1 MGLLQTIFAFAV
13 VIGVLVVIHE
23 LGHYLV
29 ARWCGVKV
37 LRFSVGMGRVI
48 WSRRFGADQTE
59 WALSLVPLGG
69 YVKMLDARDDEQ
81 GPIAPQDEAR
91 EFTRQH
97 VGKRIAIVAAGPL
110 ANFLLAILIFTFLYT
125 HGVPE
130 PVARVAVQP
139 ASIAAQAGLQDGDTV
154 TAVDGEP
161 VRSWNELRWS
171 LLQRAMDRRD
181 ARLMVERPLASGGNA
196 LSELSLPLRAVP
208 SQDLDNQLFDKLGIE
223 LAKPP
228 ALLGEILPEGPAAAA
243 GLRPGDLIVAIDGVP
258 VTDGIAFI
266 DKLRDSAGIRLHVE
280 GLRDGQPFAVNV
292 TPQAERATGAGSG
305 DSAVDGKPVGRIR
318 AQVDMRSAMVVIESD
333 LATAFTRALRK
344 TWDTSAMTVTML
356 GKMITGEAS
365 LKNIT
370 GPITIADYAGQ
381 TARVGW
387 ISFLSFMAFIS
398 ISLGVMNL
406 LPIPVLDGGHLLYY
420 SLELFSGRPVPER
433 IGAIA
438 QRAGIGL
445 LMALMVVAV
454 FNDIVRLIG

>member
-1 MGLLQTIFAFAV
+1 MNLLQTIVAFAV
-13 VIGVLVVIHE
+13 VIGVLVTFHE

-69 YVKMLDARDDEQ
+69 YVKMLDARDEDI
-81 GPIAPQDEAR
+81 GPIAAQDEAR
-91 EFTRQH
+91 EFTRQN
-97 VGKRIAIVAAGPL
+97 VWKRIAIVAAGPL
-110 ANFLLAILIFTFLYT
+110 ANFLLAIVLFTVLYI
-125 HGVPE
+125 HGMPE
-130 PVARVAVQP
+130 PVARVAVQT
-139 ASIAAQAGLQDGDTV
+139 ASVAAQAGLKQGDTV
-154 TAVDGEP
+154 TTVDGEA
-161 VRSWNELRWS
+161 VRSWNEMRWS
-171 LLQRAMDRRD
+171 LLQHAMDRKD
-181 ARLMVERPLASGGNA
+181 ARLMVERSTAYGSNSLV
-196 LSELSLPLRAVP
+196 EVTLPLRALP
-208 SQDLDNQLFDKLGIE
+208 ADDLDNHLFDKLGMD

-228 ALLGEILPEGPAAAA
+228 ALLGEILPDGPAAAA
-243 GLRPGDLIVAIDGVP
+243 GLQAGDLITAIDGVP
-258 VTDGIAFI
+258 VDDGIGFI
-266 DKLRDSAGIRLHVE
+266 DRLRDSPGRK
-280 GLRDGQPFAVNV
+280 LRVDGVRHGQPFSADV
-292 TPQAERATGAGSG
+292 TPQPEV
-305 DSAVDGKPVGRIR
+305 VDGPDGSVKTVGRIR
-318 AQVDMRSAMVVIESD
+318 AQVDMRSALVVIDAGPVEALS
-333 LATAFTRALRK
+333 RAVRK
-344 TWDTSAMTVTML
+344 TWATSAMTVTML
-356 GKMITGEAS
+356 AKMISGEAS

-370 GPITIADYAGQ
+370 GPLTIADYAGQ

>member
-1 MGLLQTIFAFAV
+1 MNLLQTVLAFAV
-13 VIGVLVVIHE
+13 VIGVLVTFHE

-69 YVKMLDARDDEQ
+69 YVKMLDVRDEDV

-91 EFTRQH
+91 EFTRQN
-97 VGKRIAIVAAGPL
+97 VWKRIAIVAAGPL
-110 ANFLLAILIFTFLYT
+110 ANFLLAIALFTVLYI
-125 HGVPE
+125 HGMPE

-139 ASIAAQAGLQDGDTV
+139 ASIAAQAGLKQGDNV
-154 TAVDGEP
+154 TAIDGEP
-161 VRSWNELRWS
+161 VRSWNEMRWS
-171 LLQRAMDRRD
+171 LLQHAMDRKD
-181 ARLMVERPLASGGNA
+181 ARLMVERVNPAGGKSLA
-196 LSELSLPLRAVP
+196 ELTLPLRALP
-208 SQDLDNQLFDKLGIE
+208 ADDLDNHLFDKLGME

-228 ALLGEILPEGPAAAA
+228 ALLGEILPDGPAAAA
-243 GLRPGDLIVAIDGVP
+243 GLQAGDLITAIDGVP
-258 VTDGIAFI
+258 VEDGISFI
-266 DKLRDSAGIRLHVE
+266 DRLRDSPGRKLHLDGV
-280 GLRDGQPFAVNV
+280 RQGQPFNADV
-292 TPQAERATGAGSG
+292 TPQPEV
-305 DSAVDGKPVGRIR
+305 VDGRDGGVKTVGRIR
-318 AQVDMRSAMVVIESD
+318 AQVDMRSALVVIDAGPVEALS
-333 LATAFTRALRK
+333 RAVRK

-356 GKMITGEAS
+356 AKMITGEAS

-370 GPITIADYAGQ
+370 GPLTIADYAGQ

>member
-1 MGLLQTIFAFAV
+1 MGLLQTVLAFAV
-13 VIGVLVVIHE
+13 VIGVLVVFHE

-59 WALSLVPLGG
+59 WALSMVPLGG
-69 YVKMLDARDDEQ
+69 YVKMLDARDEDI

-97 VGKRIAIVAAGPL
+97 VWKRIAIVAAGPL
-110 ANFLLAILIFTFLYT
+110 ANFLLAIVIFTWLFA
-125 HGVPE
+125 HGLPE
-130 PVARVAVQP
+130 PVARVSVQP
-139 ASIAAQAGLQDGDTV
+139 ASMAAQAGLRQGDTV

-161 VRSWNELRWS
+161 VRSWNEMRWS
-171 LLQRAMDRRD
+171 LLQRAMDRHD
-181 ARLMVERPLASGGNA
+181 ARLLVERVTASGSQS
-196 LSELSLPLRAVP
+196 LMELTLPLHALP
-208 SQDLDNQLFDKLGIE
+208 ADDLDNHLFDKLGMA

-228 ALLGEILPEGPAAAA
+228 ALLGDILPAGPAAKA
-243 GLRPGDLIVAIDGVP
+243 GLQAGDLITTIDGAP
-258 VTDGIAFI
+258 VEDGMAFI
-266 DKLRDSAGIRLHVE
+266 ERLRDSAGRTLHLE
-280 GLRDGQPFAVNV
+280 GVRHGQPFAADV
-292 TPQAERATGAGSG
+292 TPQAERG
-305 DSAVDGKPVGRIR
+305 DSADGSGAKTVGRIL
-318 AQVDMRSAMVVIESD
+318 AQVDMRSAMVVIE
-333 LATAFTRALRK
+333 AGAGEAFVRALQK
-344 TWDTSAMTVTML
+344 TWDTSAMTVSML
-356 GKMITGEAS
+356 VKMISGEAS

>member
-1 MGLLQTIFAFAV
+1 MGLLQTVFAFAV

-48 WSRRFGADQTE
+48 WSRRFGPDQTE

-69 YVKMLDARDDEQ
+69 YVKMLDARDEDI
-81 GPIAPQDEAR
+81 GPIAPQDEPR
-91 EFTRQH
+91 EFTRQN
-97 VGKRIAIVAAGPL
+97 VWKRIAIVAAGPL
-110 ANFLLAILIFTFLYT
+110 ANFLLAIVIFTFLFT

-139 ASIAAQAGLQDGDTV
+139 ASMASQAGLRQGDTV

-161 VRSWNELRWS
+161 VRSWNEMRWS
-171 LLQRAMDRRD
+171 LLQRAMDHRD
-181 ARLMVERPLASGGNA
+181 ARLMVERVTALGGRSLA
-196 LSELSLPLRAVP
+196 EVTLPLHALP
-208 SQDLDNQLFDKLGIE
+208 ADELDNHLFDKLGLE

-228 ALLGEILPEGPAAAA
+228 ALLGDILPAGPAAAA
-243 GLRPGDLIVAIDGVP
+243 GLRPGDLITAIDGTP
-258 VTDGIAFI
+258 VEDGIAFI
-266 DKLRDSAGIRLHVE
+266 ERLRDSAGRTLHLE
-280 GLRDGQPFAVNV
+280 GVRNGQPFATEV
-292 TPQAERATGAGSG
+292 TPQPERVDSGDGSG
-305 DSAVDGKPVGRIR
+305 EKTVGRIR
-318 AQVDMRSAMVVIESD
+318 AQVDMRSAMVVIEAD
-333 LATAFTRALRK
+333 VDEAFVRSLHK
-344 TWDTSAMTVTML
+344 TWDTSAMTVSML
-356 GKMITGEAS
+356 VKMISGEAS